1 MRPMTNTD
9 TTERA
14 AQVREST
21 RTGPSYDDQTVA
33 DGVFRRGVLRASAV
47 AMGALAVGGPAA
59 ARESTPF
66 DDPKSE
72 NLPDVSVGF
81 YPEVLA
87 RHATFTDGVAA
98 QFRLQ
103 YENGRTIV
111 SNLPRDAS
119 TVVFAKVTWDRE
131 GTSGWHTHPGPVVVS
146 VVAGELELVNARDC
160 VPRRYGPGEAFVD
173 PGQGSVHIATNTSSS
188 DQAVAYATFFG
199 VPAGTSPTIMV
210 PPVECASVSSTP

>member
-1 MRPMTNTD
+1 MKPISNTD
-9 TTERA
+9 TTAQA
-14 AQVREST
+14 AQIAEN
-21 RTGPSYDDQTVA
+21 TGTDPSYDDQTAA

-47 AMGALAVGGPAA
+47 AMGALAVGGTVS
-59 ARESTPF
+59 ARESTPL

-81 YPEVLA
+81 HPEVLA
-87 RHATFTDGVAA
+87 GHARFPDAVAA
-98 QFRLQ
+98 RFRLR
-103 YENGRTIV
+103 YDEGRAIV

-119 TVVFAKVTWDRE
+119 TVVFAKVTWDPE

-160 VPRRYGPGEAFVD
+160 VARRYGPGEAFVD
-173 PGQGSVHIATNTSSS
+173 PGQGNVHIATNTSTT

-199 VPAGTSPTIMV
+199 VPAGGSPTIMV
-210 PPVECASVSSTP
+210 PPVNCE